1 MTCTPSAR
9 PSVLHYQN
17 CTRENQEA
25 MSHATHQFEI
35 ACSRLRDLFQETPP
49 LFTVQDITAVGDSA
63 VPSRDAEPLQ
73 RNIFYSTLAKVQAPS
88 EYRRTVHSAHT
99 ASRMIVMS
107 L

>member
-1 MTCTPSAR
+1 MTCTHLALSP
-9 PSVLHYQN
+9 VLHYQN

-49 LFTVQDITAVGDSA
+49 LFTVQDITAVGGSA
-63 VPSRDAEPLQ
+63 VPSSDAKPLQ
-73 RNIFYSTLAKVQAPS
+73 RNIFYSTLAKMQAPS
-88 EYRRTVHSAHT
+88 EYRRTGYSPHT